1 MKNVKWMIAVSVVS
15 AGLGA
20 AGGVLA
26 AKNKEIVVTP
36 SADLKFQPLDPSDKE
51 GKGVQMSVVFGD
63 AKKKAPIGYLL
74 RVPAGMTS
82 PAHMHSSDDYAVV
95 LKGGMTNHAPG
106 GEAKVLAPGSTWFQP
121 GHVAHVNDCSPG
133 APCEIFVYMPKGFD
147 YMPAPEAAKAEAPKA
162 EAAKAPAPKAE
173 APKAEPAKK

>member
-1 MKNVKWMIAVSVVS
+1 MKNLKWMLAVFVVG

-36 SADLKFQPLDPSDKE
+36 DADLKFQPLDPSDKD

-63 AKKKAPIGYLL
+63 VKKKAPIGYLL

-95 LKGGMTNHAPG
+95 VKGSMTNHAPG
-106 GEAKVLAPGSTWFQP
+106 GEVKQLGPGSSWFQP
-121 GHVAHVNDCSPG
+121 GHVPHVNDCAAG
-133 APCEIFVYMPKGFD
+133 TPCEIFVYMAKGFD
-147 YMPAPEAAKAEAPKA
+147 YMPAPEAPKTDAPKA
-162 EAAKAPAPKAE
+162 AAPKADAPKPEAAKK
-173 APKAEPAKK
+173 